1 MARIKEIELLAPA
14 KDADSGIA
22 AITYGAD
29 AVYIGPEKFGARV
42 AVGNSLSEIERL
54 VTFAHQYHAKV
65 YATINT
71 IIYDNE
77 LEQALL
83 LINDLYRVGVDAIII
98 QDLGI
103 LEMDLPP
110 IPIFAS
116 TQTHNHSVERVK
128 FLQKVGMQRV
138 ILARE
143 LSINEI
149 KEISNSTSVDIE
161 AFVHGAI
168 CVSYSGQ
175 CYMSHH
181 ITGRSANRGE
191 CAQPCRSTYDLIDE
205 GGNVIVKDK
214 HLLSPKDLNLSA
226 HLSELINAGVTSFK
240 VEGRLKD
247 LEYVKNITLHYRL
260 LLDKIIE
267 RDNGLKRASSGNVVT
282 QFTPNP
288 SKSYNRGFTTH
299 FIKGRQQNLASF
311 NTPKSIGEEL
321 GVVTF
326 VSDNWFSITT
336 SHQVSNDDGLCFF
349 NQNEKLTGIKV
360 NRVQDNRIYPLNLNG
375 IYKGATVYRNSDR
388 AFTRRLEQDSTQRV
402 IGCNISVNAT
412 ASQLFFA
419 VTDEDGITTQLIE
432 PNTFELAN
440 NTDKATKTLVAQLT
454 KTGDT
459 IYSISKVDITCA
471 NIPFI
476 PISTLNGIR
485 RDLLAKHTV
494 ARIENHPK
502 KEIRIERNTTPL
514 PNPTTSYRDNISNSL
529 AQQFYLR
536 HGANNTAQAYE
547 LSKQDTSEPQTL
559 MTTRYCIRYEIGTC
573 PTFQKG
579 KPQKLFLRDN
589 NAVYPLQF
597 DCKQCVMLV
606 KEPQQKN
613 KE

>member
-1 MARIKEIELLAPA
+1 MAAIREIELLAPA

-54 VTFAHQYHAKV
+54 VIFAHQYHAKV

-128 FLQKVGMQRV
+128 FLQEVGMQRV

-175 CYMSHH
+175 CYMSHY

-191 CAQPCRSTYDLIDE
+191 CAQPCRSAYDLIDE
-205 GGNVIVKDK
+205 NGNIIIKEK

-226 HLSELINAGVTSFK
+226 HLSNLIDAGVTSFK
-240 VEGRLKD
+240 IEGRLKD
-247 LEYVKNITLHYRL
+247 VEYVKNITLHYRL
-260 LLDKIIE
+260 LLDKLIARE
-267 RDNGLKRASSGNVVT
+267 KGLKRASAGTITT
-282 QFTPNP
+282 QLAPNP

-299 FIKGRQQNLASF
+299 FMNGRQQGIASF
-311 NTPKSIGEEL
+311 NTQKAIGQKL
-321 GVVTF
+321 GIVSF
-326 VSDNWFSITT
+326 VSDNWFSIDT
-336 SHQVSNDDGLCFF
+336 QEPLSNNDGLCFF
-349 NQNEKLTGIKV
+349 NQNDKLTGIKV
-360 NRVQDNRIYPLNLNG
+360 NRAEGNRVYPLEMNS
-375 IYKGATVYRNSDR
+375 IYIGAEIYRNSDK
-388 AFTRRLEQDSTQRV
+388 AFSRNLSSDNTRRLIQCS
-402 IGCNISVNAT
+402 ISVNRT
-412 ASQLFFA
+412 ASQLFFV
-419 VTDEDGITTQLIE
+419 VTDEDGMATQQIVA
-432 PNTFELAN
+432 NTFDLAN
-440 NTDKATKTLVAQLT
+440 NATKAKETLVTQLS

-459 IYSISKVDITCA
+459 IYSIERVDIACPE
-471 NIPFI
+471 IPFI
-476 PISTLNGIR
+476 PISTLNAIR
-485 RDLLAKHTV
+485 RELLANHTDT
-494 ARIENHPK
+494 RIKNHPR
-502 KEIRIERNTTPL
+502 KEVKLEQNTAPL
-514 PNPTTSYRDNISNSL
+514 PNKLTSYKDNISNSL
-529 AQQFYLR
+529 AEQFYAR
-536 HGANNTAQAYE
+536 HGAANTSKAFE
-547 LSKQDTSEPQTL
+547 LSKSSLPNSLTL
-559 MTTRYCIRYEIGTC
+559 MTTRYCIKYELGIC
-573 PTFQKG
+573 PTHQNG
-579 KPQKLFLRDN
+579 KPQTLFLRDN
-589 NAVYPLQF
+589 NAIYPLQF

-606 KEPQQKN
+606 KEPQPKN